1 MTPLAVDPSGYL
13 KPHKCQDRGRQHRRG
28 WLEIPLP
35 RLPGGRWCSLA
46 ADSVLKRWSYQ
57 GAQVSTTYID
67 ISIGEHDLH
76 WDNVTVTPEPGGTPS
91 VYLRAYLTRDEY
103 VYALQASAVSE
114 PQCPLTLVIGGQT
127 FSLEGTPRIKHDGN
141 YWFADCRVQVNSE
154 TLTAISQALARQ
166 ELTGT

>member
-1 MTPLAVDPSGYL
+1 M
-13 KPHKCQDRGRQHRRG
+13 
-28 WLEIPLP
+28 
-35 RLPGGRWCSLA
+35 
-46 ADSVLKRWSYQ
+46 LKRWSYQ
-57 GAQVSTTYID
+57 GAQVSTTHID
-67 ISIGEHDLH
+67 ISLGEHDLH
-76 WDNVTVTPEPGGTPS
+76 WDNVTVTPEPGGNPS

-141 YWFADCRVQVNSE
+141 YWFADCRVLVSSE

-166 ELTGT
+166 ELAGT